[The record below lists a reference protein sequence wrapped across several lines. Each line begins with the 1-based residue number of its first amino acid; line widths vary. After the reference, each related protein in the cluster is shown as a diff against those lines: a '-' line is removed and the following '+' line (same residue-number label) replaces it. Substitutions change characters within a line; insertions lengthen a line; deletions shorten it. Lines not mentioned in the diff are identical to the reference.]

1 MRRLCVIALCA
12 VAVASMRQ
20 PRLGA
25 AADVTFTRDVAPIL
39 HARCVSCHRA
49 GEVAPMAL
57 LTFEDARPWA
67 RAIKERVA
75 TRQMPPW
82 FADPAVGSFV
92 NDARLSDGEIA
103 TITRWV
109 DAGAPMGEA
118 KDMPKAPTFTQ
129 GWQLGEPDMIVELP
143 EVQIPATGA
152 DYFPT
157 PSLTLPLTEDRWIR
171 AVEIR
176 PSNREVTHHSVIFS
190 ADVAGAMSAMAGG
203 TPVAT
208 GGLFNV
214 LAVWAVGTP
223 ATVYPDGMG
232 RWVRKG
238 QMLRTNLHYHPNGKP
253 QVDRTRVG
261 LYFGKG
267 EMRKEV
273 AAALAGNVTFS
284 IPPNEPNFEMRA
296 VYMVDEDINVVS
308 FFPHMHLRGKDMKMT
323 ATYPDGR
330 RETLLN
336 VPAYDFNWQL
346 FYYPTHTVPLP
357 RGTRV
362 DLVAHY
368 DNSAANKHNP
378 DPTKA
383 VTFGEGS
390 SSEMMFGM
398 FEFTSV
404 AGVSP
409 TPATDR
415 ARMEALVA
423 TLPSDS
429 SFLIDLPLGK
439 EPMPVVL
446 HVPRTG
452 EGALYTQTMGMILPQ
467 PVAKL
472 EWQGDS
478 FQFNTLLRTLGPG
491 GGFYAVTG
499 TVGAGG
505 VVRGTLQ
512 RLGGRAQ
519 TPPPPID
526 YTGAHKR

>member
-1 MRRLCVIALCA
+1 
-12 VAVASMRQ
+12 
-20 PRLGA
+20 
-25 AADVTFTRDVAPIL
+25 
-39 HARCVSCHRA
+39 
-49 GEVAPMAL
+49 
-57 LTFEDARPWA
+57 
-67 RAIKERVA
+67 
-75 TRQMPPW
+75 MPPW
-82 FADPAVGSFV
+82 FADKSAGTFA
-92 NDARLSDGEIA
+92 NDPSLTDQEIA
-103 TITRWV
+103 TITSWA
-109 DAGAPMGEA
+109 DGGAPQGDL
-118 KDMPKAPTFTQ
+118 KDMPKPPQFTE
-129 GWQLGEPDMIVELP
+129 GWQLGEPDQIVELP
-143 EVQIPATGA
+143 EIQIPATGG

-157 PSLTLPLTEDRWIR
+157 PNLTLDLKEDRWIR
-171 AVEIR
+171 AIEIR
-176 PSNREVTHHSVIFS
+176 PSNRQVTHHSVIFS
-190 ADVAGAMSAMAGG
+190 ASIDMMRQTGTFDVLG
-203 TPVAT
+203 
-208 GGLFNV
+208 
-214 LAVWAVGTP
+214 VWAVGTA
-223 ATVYPDGMG
+223 ATVYPEGSG
-232 RWVRKG
+232 RWLRKG
-238 QMLRTNLHYHPNGKP
+238 QMLRTNLHYHPNGTA
-253 QVDRTRVG
+253 QTDRTRIG

-267 EMRKEV
+267 ELKKEV
-273 AAALAGNVTFS
+273 AAALAGNLMFT
-284 IPPNEPNFEMRA
+284 IPANAANHELRA
-296 VYMVDEDINVVS
+296 VYVADQDINVVS
-308 FFPHMHLRGKDMKMT
+308 FFPHMHLRGRDMTMT
-323 ATYPDGR
+323 ATFPDGR
-330 RETLLN
+330 QETLLK

-346 FYYPTHTVPLP
+346 FYYPKNKVSLP
-357 RGTRV
+357 KGTRL

-368 DNSAANKHNP
+368 DNSAANKNNP
-378 DPTKA
+378 DPSKP
-383 VTFGEGS
+383 VRFGEAS
-390 SSEMMFGM
+390 TAEMMFGM

>member
-1 MRRLCVIALCA
+1 
-12 VAVASMRQ
+12 
-20 PRLGA
+20 
-25 AADVTFTRDVAPIL
+25 
-39 HARCVSCHRA
+39 
-49 GEVAPMAL
+49 
-57 LTFEDARPWA
+57 
-67 RAIKERVA
+67 
-75 TRQMPPW
+75 
-82 FADPAVGSFV
+82 
-92 NDARLSDGEIA
+92 
-103 TITRWV
+103 
-109 DAGAPMGEA
+109 
-118 KDMPKAPTFTQ
+118 
-129 GWQLGEPDMIVELP
+129 
-143 EVQIPATGA
+143 
-152 DYFPT
+152 
-157 PSLTLPLTEDRWIR
+157 
-171 AVEIR
+171 
-176 PSNREVTHHSVIFS
+176 
-190 ADVAGAMSAMAGG
+190 MSAMRGG
-203 TPVAT
+203 TPVAS

-223 ATVYPDGMG
+223 ATVYPEGMG

-238 QMLRTNLHYHPNGKP
+238 QMLRTNLHYHPNGTP

-330 RETLLN
+330 QETLLN

-346 FYYPTHTVPLP
+346 FYYPKHTVSLP

-409 TPATDR
+409 TPASDR

-429 SFLIDLPLGK
+429 SFLIDLPLGS

-446 HVPRTG
+446 HVPRSG

-472 EWQGDS
+472 EWHGDS
-478 FQFNTLLRTLGPG
+478 FQFNTLLRTLGSG
-491 GGFYAVTG
+491 GGFYTVTG
-499 TVGAGG
+499 TVGADGT
-505 VVRGTLQ
+505 VRGTLQ
-512 RLGGRAQ
+512 RLGSRAQ
-519 TPPPPID
+519 TQPPPPID
-526 YTGAHKR
+526 YTGTHKR